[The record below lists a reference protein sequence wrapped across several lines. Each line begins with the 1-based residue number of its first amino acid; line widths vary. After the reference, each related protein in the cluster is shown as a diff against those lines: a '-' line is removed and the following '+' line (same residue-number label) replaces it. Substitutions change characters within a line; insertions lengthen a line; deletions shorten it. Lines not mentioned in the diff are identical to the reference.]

1 MSSDT
6 AAVSSLAQL
15 PLAVSA
21 VVVGLLSLLY
31 LAYQWALPKPLP
43 GIPYNKAAVKSILG
57 DVVEVR
63 ELQKKGGRPRAWLG
77 EQPWR
82 HNSPLVQ
89 VFLAPLAKPILILS
103 DFREAQ
109 DILLRRGKEF
119 DRGGRNLD
127 ALGGVIPNHHIGMQ
141 TSSPR
146 FKANREL
153 VKDLMTPNFLHTVC
167 KKKQKKSALN
177 VHIEKHKLIWLQ
189 VSAPEIHRNTL
200 KFIDLWKLKA
210 EKANGR
216 PFRADE
222 DIHVMTF
229 DIIKIVAL
237 GEGDSQSMTELYHD
251 IVRKTDLEGQVP
263 DSKDA
268 PVHFPDHLPNEDL
281 RSHQVQQDAVGQS
294 ISAPLPGLFHKMN
307 NRKPHMQEAYA
318 TKARMLEKQIGLAIK
333 RAEAGEDVKSALDH
347 MVKRE
352 INAAKKAGRAPVFDS
367 PYMKDELYGYIGA
380 GHETTATSFQWGLK
394 HMAIHRDIQHKL
406 RAALRATY
414 ADAAAAQRSPTV
426 AEITKAQVPYLEAV
440 MEEILRLTGP
450 VLGVFR
456 QAQVDTTL
464 LGHRVPKGTQVFM
477 PTMGASVARP
487 SFAVDEAVRSESSRS
502 HTEKRGDWDDLDP
515 EAFVPERWL
524 KTEDDDETLQSSFD
538 SQAGPFLT
546 FSNGVRGCF
555 GRRLAYLELR
565 ILMTL
570 LFWNLE
576 LGSLP
581 EELNTFEAV
590 DSLTTKPAKCFVRI
604 SEAKY

>member
-1 MSSDT
+1 MSSET

-21 VVVGLLSLLY
+21 IVVGLLSLLY
-31 LAYQWALPKPLP
+31 LGYQWALPKPLP

-57 DVVEVR
+57 DLVEVR

-89 VFLAPLAKPILILS
+89 VFMAPLAKPILILS

-127 ALGGVIPNHHIGMQ
+127 ALGGVIPNHHIGMK
-141 TSSPR
+141 TSSPQ

-153 VKDLMTPNFLHTVC
+153 VKDLMTPNFLHT
-167 KKKQKKSALN
+167 
-177 VHIEKHKLIWLQ
+177 

-210 EKANGR
+210 EKAKGR

-251 IVRKTDLEGQVP
+251 IVRKADLEDQVP
-263 DSKDA
+263 DSRDA
-268 PVHFPDHLPNEDL
+268 PIRFPDHLPNEDL

-294 ISAPLPGLFHKMN
+294 VSAPLPGLFHKLN
-307 NRKPHMQEAYA
+307 NRKPHMREAYA

-333 RAEAGEDVKSALDH
+333 RAEAGDGDVKSALDH

-394 HMAIHRDIQHKL
+394 HMAIHGEIQSKL

-414 ADAAAAQRSPTV
+414 AEAAAAQRSPTV
-426 AEITKAQVPYLEAV
+426 AEITRTQVPYLEAV

-464 LGHRVPKGTQVFM
+464 LGHQVPRGTQVFM
-477 PTMGASVARP
+477 PTMGASVAKP
-487 SFAVDEAVRSESSRS
+487 SFAVDESLRSDSSRA

-524 KTEDDDETLQSSFD
+524 RQEDDNNEVVDKGSSDDNTTAFD

-576 LGSLP
+576 LGPLP

>member
-1 MSSDT
+1 MSSGP

-21 VVVGLLSLLY
+21 IVVGLLSLLY
-31 LAYQWALPKPLP
+31 LGYQWALPKPLP
-43 GIPYNKAAVKSILG
+43 GIPYNKAATKSILG
-57 DVVEVR
+57 DAVEMSEVR
-63 ELQKKGGRPRAWLG
+63 KKGGRPRAWLG

-89 VFLAPLAKPILILS
+89 VFLAPLSKPILILS
-103 DFREAQ
+103 DYREVQ

-127 ALGGVIPNHHIGMQ
+127 ALGGVIPNHHIGMKTQ
-141 TSSPR
+141 SPQ

-153 VKDLMTPNFLHTVC
+153 VKDLMTPNFLHTV
-167 KKKQKKSALN
+167 
-177 VHIEKHKLIWLQ
+177 
-189 VSAPEIHRNTL
+189 SAPEIHSNTL
-200 KFIDLWKLKA
+200 KFIDLWRLKA

-251 IVRKTDLEGQVP
+251 IVLKADLGGQVP
-263 DSKDA
+263 DSIDA
-268 PVHFPDHLPNEDL
+268 PVDFPDHLPNEDL

-294 ISAPLPGLFHKMN
+294 VAAPLPGLFHRLN
-307 NRKPHMQEAYA
+307 NRKPHMREAYA
-318 TKARMLEKQIGLAIK
+318 TKARMLDKQIGLAIR
-333 RAEAGEDVKSALDH
+333 RAEAGEPVKSALDH

-352 INAAKKAGRAPVFDS
+352 INAARKAGRPPAFDS
-367 PYMKDELYGYIGA
+367 PYMRDELYGYIGA

-394 HMAIHRDIQHKL
+394 HMADHRDVQDTL
-406 RAALRATY
+406 RAALRETY
-414 ADAAAAQRSPTV
+414 RDAAAERRPPTV
-426 AEITKAQVPYLEAV
+426 AEITRTQAPYLEAV

-464 LGHRVPKGTQVFM
+464 LGHRVPRGTQVFM

-487 SFAVDEAVRSESSRS
+487 SFGVAEALRSESSRA
-502 HTEKRGDWDDLDP
+502 HTEKRGDWDDMDP
-515 EAFVPERWL
+515 EAFRPQRWL
-524 KTEDDDETLQSSFD
+524 RREADGEEEFD

-576 LGSLP
+576 LGALP

-604 SEAKY
+604 SEVKY